1 MSATAA
7 ALGKHE
13 SWADRTWPTALA
25 LLISLGGMAGLLASL
40 VISKKVFGLLAALI
54 AYLLVAAFSGNA
66 RLTALWTFL
75 AVMPFN
81 LAKYFGSTE
90 LVGGEIAYRIELSD
104 IFLAILIFYQLREI
118 FAGRR
123 PGLKIPKVMFWW
135 GAIFLLGVATYIA
148 GPWRELTG
156 HELFRMIKMAALF
169 VVLVNEFDRTRR
181 LMNGCAAF
189 LLGASVQSVAGL
201 AHYLRGRPLGLYAL
215 GETSAET
222 SQILSLNSV
231 EGERVWRVSAFM
243 WHPNIFGAFLGA
255 VLAMA
260 LALTLVRTFPFGR
273 VYFFFAFLLG
283 IPALVATQSRSG
295 WLSFAVSCSI
305 VLLLSI
311 FHRRVQK
318 NSMIAIPLL
327 LALGLFLMIAF
338 SSKIANRL
346 FHSKE
351 DATIGREVFEGD
363 AERMIAEKPIFGW
376 GLNTYSFEVEPFMK
390 YTVKSF
396 EGGVLPPVH
405 NIYLLVLAETGVV
418 GFTFHAIIFGML
430 FWHAYGN
437 LRVRNDL
444 LYMVNAACIAG
455 LAAVLVDGNF
465 SFTWRING
473 YQKAFW
479 VIAAMVMAI
488 YYWRLRH
495 ELPSSGTA
503 EFPGIAEQTVAAG

>member
-1 MSATAA
+1 
-7 ALGKHE
+7 
-13 SWADRTWPTALA
+13 LA
-25 LLISLGGMAGLLASL
+25 Q
-40 VISKKVFGLLAALI
+40 
-54 AYLLVAAFSGNA
+54 YLL
-66 RLTALWTFL
+66 
-75 AVMPFN
+75 
-81 LAKYFGSTE
+81 
-90 LVGGEIAYRIELSD
+90 
-104 IFLAILIFYQLREI
+104 
-118 FAGRR
+118 
-123 PGLKIPKVMFWW
+123 
-135 GAIFLLGVATYIA
+135 
-148 GPWRELTG
+148 
-156 HELFRMIKMAALF
+156 
-169 VVLVNEFDRTRR
+169 
-181 LMNGCAAF
+181 
-189 LLGASVQSVAGL
+189 
-201 AHYLRGRPLGLYAL
+201 GRPLGLYAL

-222 SQILSLNSV
+222 TQILSLNSV

-283 IPALVATQSRSG
+283 IPALLATESRSG
-295 WLSFAVSCSI
+295 WLCFAVSCSI

-311 FHRRVQK
+311 FHRRLQK
-318 NSMIAIPLL
+318 KSLAAIPVLL
-327 LALGLFLMIAF
+327 VTGLCLLTVF
-338 SSKIANRL
+338 SGKITDRL

-351 DATIGREVFEGD
+351 DATIGREAFQGD
-363 AERMIAEKPIFGW
+363 AKRMIAEKPIFGW

-390 YTVKSF
+390 FTVQSF

-418 GFTFHAIIFGML
+418 GFAFHAIMFGML

-465 SFTWRING
+465 SFTWRMNG

-479 VIAAMVMAI
+479 VFAAMVMAI

-495 ELPSSGTA
+495 ELPKSGA
-503 EFPGIAEQTVAAG
+503 VVSPEVQEQTVAAG